1 MGFKTIKSI
10 KYFAIIF
17 YFLKVNF
24 VSYSQVVLNE
34 VMVNPSG
41 NQGLVVFNGN
51 SGNEYI
57 ELYNK
62 GCTPIDVSGYFIACR
77 QDVAGL
83 QTGGS
88 FRIPNIS
95 AAIIQPNSHL
105 VLGTSTSSANSASVD
120 IKLPD
125 YTSNYCLNNS
135 TRNFILANFDGW
147 VCLYDA
153 SGTPV
158 DAIYWSSAQGNI
170 SQSSD
175 YGGNPC
181 VPTGSPGGV
190 TLESA
195 QQINS
200 NFSGVMAYIGN
211 TPSSALTVSRIP
223 DGGNWTRNIAASI
236 NNTTV
241 GNCNGG
247 NCNTITTFALNP
259 TVNQPTCGSN
269 NGSISFAP
277 SPSGSYTYTW
287 NPNVSTGNSASNLQ
301 ANTYNITING
311 GGCEKDTSITLTASG
326 SVTPSVAINSSQ
338 NNICSGV
345 NVSFTATPTNGGT
358 SPSYQW
364 KLNGNN
370 VGTNSATYSNN
381 SLNNGDVITV
391 TMTSNDA
398 CASPTTAN
406 SNSVT
411 MVVTNSVTPAVSITA
426 TEDTICVGTNVTFT
440 ATGSNGGTT
449 PTYQWQLNGNNVGSN
464 SSTYTNSGLSNG
476 DQIRVLFTSNAS
488 CATTSTANSNAV
500 TMVVTNTITPAV
512 SISATEDT
520 ICVGTNVTFTA
531 TGSNGGTTPTY
542 QWQLN
547 GNNVGSNSSTY
558 TNSGLSNGDQ
568 IRVVFTSNA
577 SCATTS
583 TANSNAV
590 TMVVTNTITPAVSI
604 SATEDTICVGTNVTF
619 TATGSNGGTTPTYQ
633 WQLNGNNVG
642 SNSSTYTNSGLSNGD
657 QIRVVFTSNASCAT
671 TSTANSNSVTI
682 VVNDC
687 NNIVSNLIVSKN
699 KICINEC
706 VNFQDN
712 STGNIIAWRW
722 EFEGGIP
729 NNSTDKNPLNICYSN
744 AGTYKVK
751 LVVNNSSKADSVEK
765 INYITVLDKP
775 SIVINGNNIIT
786 KCETSLLEADKNIGS
801 FKWSPNVGL
810 ECDTCQK
817 TIVSPLQN
825 TTYILSYTDENGCK
839 NSDSIEVA
847 VKNAVDYFIPTA
859 FSPNNDGENDKLCI
873 YGRCISNFT
882 FSVYSRW
889 GEKVFE
895 TDDINNC
902 WDGKFK
908 GIEMNPGVFVYTFK
922 ATLNSGEIK
931 EEKGNVT
938 LVK

>member
-1 MGFKTIKSI
+1 
-10 KYFAIIF
+10 
-17 YFLKVNF
+17 
-24 VSYSQVVLNE
+24 
-34 VMVNPSG
+34 MVNPSG

-476 DQIRVLFTSNAS
+476 DQIRV
-488 CATTSTANSNAV
+488 
-500 TMVVTNTITPAV
+500 
-512 SISATEDT
+512 
-520 ICVGTNVTFTA
+520 
-531 TGSNGGTTPTY
+531 
-542 QWQLN
+542 
-547 GNNVGSNSSTY
+547 
-558 TNSGLSNGDQ
+558 
-568 IRVVFTSNA
+568 
-577 SCATTS
+577 
-583 TANSNAV
+583 
-590 TMVVTNTITPAVSI
+590 
-604 SATEDTICVGTNVTF
+604 
-619 TATGSNGGTTPTYQ
+619 
-633 WQLNGNNVG
+633 
-642 SNSSTYTNSGLSNGD
+642 
-657 QIRVVFTSNASCAT
+657 VFTSNASCAT